1 MPTRQE
7 EIERL
12 AALALAPLIEVAW
25 ADGKVTPAERAAVL
39 EAAKDLEFNQ
49 FTEFSRSTLRRWLA
63 KEPPT
68 EALERWRKLLA
79 RALAESGSRIA
90 RRSQERLLEEARRI
104 AKMDVRPFEPGAS
117 IDPRAGITEEEQRV
131 LDDLA
136 AALER
141 VETGDDDGRDASV
154 LP

>member
-1 MPTRQE
+1 MSTPPE

-12 AALALAPLIEVAW
+12 AALALAPLVEVAW
-25 ADGKVTPAERAAVL
+25 ADGRVTPAERAAVL

-49 FTEFSRSTLRRWLA
+49 FSDFSRSTLRRWLA

-68 EALERWRKLLA
+68 EALQRWRKLLA
-79 RALAESGSRIA
+79 CALAESDSRIA
-90 RRSQERLLEEARRI
+90 RLSEERLLEEARRI
-104 AKMDVRPFEPGAS
+104 AKMDVRPFEPDTS

-136 AALER
+136 AALESVDR
-141 VETGDDDGRDASV
+141 GDD
-154 LP
+154 